1 MTLFHFTVP
10 TAPEFNFHATVLSHG
25 WLMLLPFEW
34 DEQVGR
40 LEYVY
45 QTAGGEVQRLQMS
58 KMKNG
63 VRVDLPDCKLLTSE
77 LAVELNAAVKRM
89 LNIDWESSEFYTA
102 MSAHEGY
109 QWLEA
114 ERHGRILAC
123 PSLWEDLAKVLL
135 TTNCSWSQTIN
146 MAGQLCRLGTPHP
159 TIADCHA
166 FPTPQRIAAMHFD
179 ELADGVRAGY
189 RRAYLHQL
197 AQQIASGEVNLDHWL
212 ALDSDSLYKAV
223 KSLKGFGDYAAGT
236 VVRMIGHFDKIAID
250 TACHAMFAERHNG
263 GVKGSEQD
271 IKAHYARFGRWR
283 GLVMWMD
290 IMRLNTD

>member
-1 MTLFHFTVP
+1 MTLLHFTIATTP
-10 TAPEFNFHATVLSHG
+10 QFDFQATVLSHG
-25 WLMLLPFEW
+25 WLMLPPFKW
-34 DEQVGR
+34 DEQADR
-40 LEYVY
+40 LEYVF

-63 VRVDLPDCKLLTSE
+63 VRVDLLDRARLTPE
-77 LAVELNAAVKRM
+77 LEAELTAAVRRM
-89 LNIDWESSEFYTA
+89 LSIDWDLSEFYSE
-102 MSAHEGY
+102 MSAHDGY

-114 ERHGRILAC
+114 ERCGRILAC

-146 MAGQLCRLGTPHP
+146 MARQLCRLGTPHP
-159 TIADCHA
+159 TIHDCHA
-166 FPTPQRIAAMHFD
+166 FPSPQRIATMHFD
-179 ELADGVRAGY
+179 ELTNALRAGY

-197 AQQIASGEVNLDHWL
+197 SQQIASGEVDLERWL

-236 VVRMIGHFDKIAID
+236 VVRMVGHFDKIAID
-250 TACHAMFAERHNG
+250 TACHAMFAARHNE
-263 GVKGSEQD
+263 GVKGSVKD
-271 IKAHYARFGRWR
+271 IEAHYARFGRWR

-290 IMRLNTD
+290 IMRHNTD